1 MSDWN
6 LRKHKR
12 SAAIRVS
19 TQENLDSTT
28 AQVTCYIRCLVH
40 MILCH
45 DSKTLK
51 FWFVYFQNFAESDNV
66 SSEEEEP
73 PPKQQIRYTRRSA
86 NAIEKE

>member
-40 MILCH
+40 MILYH

-51 FWFVYFQNFAESDNV
+51 FVYFQNFAESDNV